1 MSTTDKV
8 TSNNSETTDPSN
20 FLEDLE
26 RQVQKTNAERIVSL
40 IEAIR
45 KNIENT
51 KIFQWEM
58 VANAFLSRVKS
69 RVEISLNYFE
79 ISQGTNVNLISV
91 ARGTFL
97 FTVVESEIRR
107 LFLEISEVYTKRT
120 TDNLIFQL
128 EDMK

>member
-1 MSTTDKV
+1 MSTDQV

-45 KNIENT
+45 KNIKNT

-58 VANAFLSRVKS
+58 VANAFLSRVKF

-120 TDNLIFQL
+120 TDSLISQL
-128 EDMK
+128 EGMK